1 MPRYIIER
9 NMDVKGMSKEALD
22 AAARLSKEIIATMPG
37 VVWIKS
43 FLSEAE
49 GKVYC
54 EYDAPDVEAILEHA
68 RRGGFPAD
76 RVSEISQEVSPEMFQ

>member
-9 NMDVKGMSKEALD
+9 NMDVKGMSKEDLD
-22 AAARLSKEIIATMPG
+22 AAGKLSKEIIATLPG

-49 GKVYC
+49 GKIYC
-54 EYDAPDVEAILEHA
+54 EYDAPNVEAILEHA
-68 RRGGFPAD
+68 RRGGFPVD
-76 RVSEISQEVSPEMFQ
+76 RVSEISLEATPEMFT

>member
-9 NMDVKGMSKEALD
+9 NMDVKGMSKEDLD

-54 EYDAPDVEAILEHA
+54 EYDAPNVEAILEHA

-76 RVSEISQEVSPEMFQ
+76 RVSEVSMEVSPDMFK